1 MSVARG
7 EMQKQAKSIGIQIAS
22 SVNSKTDY
30 LVIGQNVGQK
40 KIEDAKKFD
49 VKVITE
55 QQYRIKIIK

>member
-1 MSVARG
+1 
-7 EMQKQAKSIGIQIAS
+7 MQKQAKSIGIQIAS

-40 KIEDAKKFD
+40 KIEDAQKFD

-55 QQYRIKIIK
+55 QQYRIEIIK